1 MVHAADKIMAIIS
14 RLCRTSTKNKR
25 LMMMFFLTWM
35 ERDTSTPYSGQIE
48 EELKPWFTQI
58 QSDFWIQNPPKI

>member
-1 MVHAADKIMAIIS
+1 
-14 RLCRTSTKNKR
+14 
-25 LMMMFFLTWM
+25 MFFLTWM

>member
-1 MVHAADKIMAIIS
+1 
-14 RLCRTSTKNKR
+14 
-25 LMMMFFLTWM
+25 MFFLTWM
-35 ERDTSTPYSGQIE
+35 ERDTSTPYSGQI